1 MNFVLT
7 LFGLCAEA
15 ICELFRK
22 KGKGY
27 LPQERNAGCKE
38 EFSSVVLSLRI
49 HLLSQLEMKIE
60 MEISIHPYALTRS
73 LPFAAMLHMSSTRP
87 TADLKLYKS
96 R

>member
-1 MNFVLT
+1 MQKQFVNYL
-7 LFGLCAEA
+7 G
-15 ICELFRK
+15 K

-73 LPFAAMLHMSSTRP
+73 LPFAAMPHMSSTRP

>member
-7 LFGLCAEA
+7 LFGLRAEA

-27 LPQERNAGCKE
+27 LPPEKNAGCKE
-38 EFSSVVLSLRI
+38 EFSSVALCLRI

-73 LPFAAMLHMSSTRP
+73 LPFTAMLHMSQTRS

-96 R
+96 C